1 MKIKSPP
8 TAGSKG
14 SRTGNYAKGLVTG
27 YAATLATIL
36 VGLWLTPF
44 TLRFLDRQEYGV
56 FALASD
62 LLMWLGLLDIGITAG
77 LNVQAAQLSGKP
89 DTERLNRLASTA
101 FFTQNLIVLVVLI
114 VGGAMAVGFPHFFP
128 VRQDLHRTTSALMA
142 MLVLGSAIGFSTK
155 TFSALLVAN
164 QQIHIDNL
172 LRLALLAIRTVLTV
186 VLLKKGWGLYS
197 LAFASL
203 AATLITSMMAVW
215 RTYHLLSG
223 LKIRRELASWDVF
236 KGMGSLG
243 VWFSLG
249 GIAGIVISSLN
260 RVVTAKLISVE
271 MVTTLSLT
279 GGVFALSGGLLDQIT
294 NTARPMLGQMLGQR
308 KIVEAERIYRHLFR
322 LSTGFAVIAA
332 FSFWAG
338 NEPFVTRWVGAQNFG
353 GSMLSMALAL
363 NLIVNS
369 WVLPNRAVLSSA
381 LVVRP
386 QALSR
391 IVEAVINLGL
401 SVLLGYYIGLIGI
414 VLATA
419 IASILTSTWYL
430 PLLTARLFGR
440 SWFKFARE
448 DALPILA
455 VGACLVPI
463 AWLTQVFGKHIGG
476 FLGAGVGGGLTALAG
491 FGLLWLIALDDAL
504 RNLVVATVTK
514 VSRTCYRSVSIA
526 SSQS

>member
-1 MKIKSPP
+1 MKMKSPP
-8 TAGSKG
+8 KAGPKG
-14 SRTGNYAKGLVTG
+14 SRTGNYMKGLVTG
-27 YAATLATIL
+27 YAATFATVL

-44 TLRFLDRQEYGV
+44 TLRFLDREEYGI

-77 LNVQAAQLSGKP
+77 LGVQAAQLSGKP
-89 DTERLNRLASTA
+89 DAERLNRLASTA
-101 FFTQNLIVLVVLI
+101 FFTQNLIVLVVL
-114 VGGAMAVGFPHFFP
+114 VAGGAMAAAVPHFFP
-128 VRQDLHRTTSALMA
+128 VRQDLHRTTSALVA

-164 QQIHIDNL
+164 QQIYIDNL
-172 LRLALLAIRTVLTV
+172 LGLALLAIRTVLTV

-197 LAFASL
+197 LAFANL
-203 AATLITSMMAVW
+203 AATIITSLMAVW
-215 RTYHLLSG
+215 RTYRLLPG
-223 LKIRRELASWDVF
+223 LQIRRVLASWDVL
-236 KGMGSLG
+236 KSLGSLG
-243 VWFSLG
+243 IWFSLG
-249 GIAGIVISSLN
+249 GVAGIVITSLD
-260 RVVTAKLISVE
+260 RVVAAKLISIE
-271 MVTTLSLT
+271 TVTTLSLT
-279 GGVFALSGGLLDQIT
+279 GRVYALFAGLLDQIT
-294 NTARPMLGQMLGQR
+294 NTARPMLGQLLGQN
-308 KIVEAERIYRHLFR
+308 KIAEAHRIYRHLFK

-332 FSFWAG
+332 FSLWAG

-353 GSMLSMALAL
+353 GPMLSMALAL

-401 SVLLGYYIGLIGI
+401 SILLGHYLGVIGI
-414 VLATA
+414 ILGTA
-419 IASILTSTWYL
+419 IAGLLTSTWYL

-440 SWFKFARE
+440 SWFKFMRE

-455 VGACLVPI
+455 VGACLVPVVL
-463 AWLTQVFGKHIGG
+463 LTQAAGRQIGG

-491 FGLLWLIALDDAL
+491 FGLMWFIILDDAL
-504 RNLVVATVTK
+504 RSRGLGAVAKIYRHAFPAVTMLG
-514 VSRTCYRSVSIA
+514 R
-526 SSQS
+526 